1 MVFSERGNR
10 PGTLVRVSGVLLSI
24 LVVAAAGVWAG
35 EKDGR
40 DVDLRVAGM
49 LDVHPPLPNP
59 GDDVEIN
66 VWVEN
71 RGADD
76 ALDVL
81 VYFYEDGRSFD
92 REVVDVRAGDGVD
105 IRVQWTADEGDHY
118 LSVMVDPG
126 GEYDDERGDNRAGTW
141 VTVR

>member
-1 MVFSERGNR
+1 MFLGMGSCWR
-10 PGTLVRVSGVLLSI
+10 TLVRVSGVLLAI
-24 LVVAAAGVWAG
+24 LAVAAIGAAWAG
-35 EKDGR
+35 EKGAR

-49 LDVHPPLPNP
+49 LDVQPPLPDP
-59 GDDVEIN
+59 GDDVEIT

-71 RGADD
+71 RGKDD

-92 REVVDVRAGDGVD
+92 REVVDVGAGDTID
-105 IRVQWTADEGDHY
+105 IRVPWTADEGDHY
-118 LSVMVDPG
+118 LSVTVDPG
-126 GEYDDERGDNRAGTW
+126 GEYDDERGDNRAGAW